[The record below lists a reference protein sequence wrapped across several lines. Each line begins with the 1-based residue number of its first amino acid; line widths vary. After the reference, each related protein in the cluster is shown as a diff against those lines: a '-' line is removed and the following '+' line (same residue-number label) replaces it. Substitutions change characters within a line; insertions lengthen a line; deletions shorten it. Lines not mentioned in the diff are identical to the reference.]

1 MKSLLKI
8 PYQVMKSL
16 PQWTDRRL
24 LQETPA
30 AIASAATG
38 GNYSVGGGFGV
49 RMVSLF
55 YSHQPQTSV
64 PPVSDSKGGQQSLQQ
79 VCAPARIPL
88 NVVVQHAAYEM
99 HLTVDQVKSQVHAG
113 KTFAQIAIA
122 RHITVQQLHVF
133 VIYAQQQAY
142 DYWPGLGCIT
152 WQDETS
158 NMQRDQGEA
167 APKGSEFTGV
177 FKLFSAYYLVLSL

>member
-1 MKSLLKI
+1 MPNEITPENPLSSDEVS
-8 PYQVMKSL
+8 PSE
-16 PQWTDRRL
+16 DR
-24 LQETPA
+24 PA
-30 AIASAATG
+30 VASG
-38 GNYSVGGGFGV
+38 DPCCHCFCCYWGNYSVGGGFGV
-49 RMVSLF
+49 GMVSLF

-79 VCAPARIPL
+79 GCAPARIPL
-88 NVVVQHAAYEM
+88 NVVVQHAAYEVHM
-99 HLTVDQVKSQVHAG
+99 TVDQVKSQVHAG

-133 VIYAQQQAY
+133 VIYAQQQAN

-177 FKLFSAYYLVLSL
+177 FK

>member
-1 MKSLLKI
+1 MHISRKHPSHPFQTVK
-8 PYQVMKSL
+8 
-16 PQWTDRRL
+16 
-24 LQETPA
+24 A
-30 AIASAATG
+30 ASKA
-38 GNYSVGGGFGV
+38 YSRVAHL
-49 RMVSLF
+49 RES
-55 YSHQPQTSV
+55 
-64 PPVSDSKGGQQSLQQ
+64 
-79 VCAPARIPL
+79 RIPL
-88 NVVVQHAAYEM
+88 NVVVQHAAYEV

-133 VIYAQQQAY
+133 VIHAQQQAN

-177 FKLFSAYYLVLSL
+177 FK